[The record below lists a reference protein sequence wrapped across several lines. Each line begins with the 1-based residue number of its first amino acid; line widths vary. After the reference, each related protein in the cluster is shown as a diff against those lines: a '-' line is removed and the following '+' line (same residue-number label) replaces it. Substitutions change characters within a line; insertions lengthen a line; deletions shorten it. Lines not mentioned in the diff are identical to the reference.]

1 MNPALILVLTCC
13 LAGAPDAW
21 PAFLGQGASA
31 VDPASIPL
39 NWSPTENIAWTANIP
54 GKGQSSPVIWGDSVF
69 VTSIEGSM
77 KDKCHLVAL
86 SLADGHE
93 LWRKEFESPQ
103 TTRSNY
109 FQSRSA
115 PTPVVDGDRVY
126 AFFETGILVAC
137 SQSTGEV
144 VWQRSLTEEYGAFES
159 NIGLAASPILVNGTL
174 AVLID
179 HEGPSYLLGLNPQT
193 GENLWKT
200 DRTSRTSY
208 ASPSAVTI
216 AGEPQIVCS
225 SAGSIDG
232 YDPKTGEML
241 WTYEENIGG
250 NRSGA
255 ALQISDGTFAIGA
268 SPGMHNEKEEEAKNT
283 NFVMHVEKV
292 NGKFVPKVQW
302 KTEEAMPSFNS
313 PMAHNGYAYWVN
325 KVGVVYCFD
334 LKTGEKCYTSRTNGI
349 CWVTPVGLGD
359 RVYLFAKDGKTTVLA
374 TGPEFKILA
383 ENQLWDPDKVGDD
396 GKNRARG
403 RRGHG
408 AGSGGH
414 GSGENGEP
422 KSKANGAPGEKGA
435 AAEKSEATDKPPAT
449 EKAAEVQPA
458 ADPMPAENTEGMPV
472 AESENQ
478 TASKPIAAEGNAEGQ
493 HGGGRPAMTDK
504 ERESNRAAGENRF
517 ADPVQYG
524 VAIVNGSL
532 VIRSGDVVYCVR
544 SSVAPNTAAK

>member
-13 LAGAPDAW
+13 LAGSPDAW

-39 NWSPTENIAWTANIP
+39 NWSPTENIAWTAKIP

-86 SLADGHE
+86 SLTDGHE

-115 PTPVVDGDRVY
+115 PTPVVDGERVY

-179 HEGPSYLLGLNPQT
+179 HEGPSYLLGVNPQT

-216 AGEPQIVCS
+216 AGKPQIVCS

-232 YDPKTGEML
+232 YDPQTGETL
-241 WTYEENIGG
+241 WTYEEKIGG

-292 NGKFVPKVQW
+292 DGKFVPKVQW
-302 KTEEAMPSFNS
+302 KTDEAMPSFNS
-313 PMAHNGYAYWVN
+313 PIAHNGYAYWVN
-325 KVGVVYCFD
+325 KVGVVYCFN
-334 LKTGEKCYTSRTNGI
+334 LQTGEKCYTSRTNGI
-349 CWVTPVGLGD
+349 CWATPVGLGD
-359 RVYLFAKDGKTTVLA
+359 RVYLFGKDGKTTVLA

-396 GKNRARG
+396 NANRARG
-403 RRGHG
+403 RRSRGG
-408 AGSGGH
+408 TAGGGH
-414 GSGENGEP
+414 GGGEHKE
-422 KSKANGAPGEKGA
+422 S
-435 AAEKSEATDKPPAT
+435 
-449 EKAAEVQPA
+449 QPA
-458 ADPMPAENTEGMPV
+458 ANGTPSDKATTPEKPAETPPAAAPTSTEKTEDKPT
-472 AESENQ
+472 AKPDES
-478 TASKPIAAEGNAEGQ
+478 AAKPSTTKDGHGEGP
-493 HGGGRPAMTDK
+493 HGGGRLAMTDK
-504 ERESNRAAGENRF
+504 EREANRAAGENRF

-532 VIRSGDVVYCVR
+532 VIRSGEMVYCVR
-544 SSVAPNTAAK
+544 NGGSSKTAAK

>member
-13 LAGAPDAW
+13 LAGSPDAW

-39 NWSPTENIAWTANIP
+39 NWSPTENIAWTAKIP
-54 GKGQSSPVIWGDSVF
+54 GKGQSSPVIWGDTVF

-86 SLADGHE
+86 SLADGQE

-115 PTPVVDGDRVY
+115 PTPVVDGERVY

-144 VWQRSLTEEYGAFES
+144 VWQRSLTDEYGAFES

-179 HEGPSYLLGLNPQT
+179 HEGPSYLLGLNPLT

-216 AGEPQIVCS
+216 AGETQIVCS

-232 YDPKTGEML
+232 YDPQSGEML
-241 WTYEENIGG
+241 WTYEEKVGG

-292 NGKFVPKVQW
+292 DGKFVPKVQW
-302 KTEEAMPSFNS
+302 KTDEAMPSFNS

-349 CWVTPVGLGD
+349 CWATPVGLGD
-359 RVYLFAKDGKTTVLA
+359 RVYLFGKDGKTTVLA

-396 GKNRARG
+396 SANRARG
-403 RRGHG
+403 RRGRGG
-408 AGSGGH
+408 AAGGGH
-414 GSGENGEP
+414 GGGEHKEP
-422 KSKANGAPGEKGA
+422 APAANGTPEEKGA
-435 AAEKSEATDKPPAT
+435 TPEKPAEAPAAAAPTSAEKTEDKPT
-449 EKAAEVQPA
+449 GKSDEAAANPSTA
-458 ADPMPAENTEGMPV
+458 KDGHGEGP
-472 AESENQ
+472 
-478 TASKPIAAEGNAEGQ
+478 

-504 ERESNRAAGENRF
+504 EREANRAAGENRF

-532 VIRSGDVVYCVR
+532 VIRSGEVVYCVR
-544 SSVAPNTAAK
+544 NGSSSKTAAR